1 MAFFESNDAKGTKS
15 IYSARLGG
23 IFIENLEYW
32 IWISRIKNITY
43 EALELLIQ
51 KYDNIKNIWNLDKT
65 ELLKNKFLSKQ
76 QISDMTDSTYRKNLE
91 KYAKYM
97 EKNKIEIV
105 NYKDSRYPTKLKYI
119 TNKPIVLYM
128 KGDISNLNNES
139 AAIVGSRNC
148 SLYGKKNASFFSY
161 ELAKRNVN
169 IVSGLAKGID
179 AVAHFNAIKAKGKT
193 IAVIGNG
200 MDDIYPKENLK
211 LAEKILENDGLII
224 SEYIIGTK
232 PEKQNFPKR
241 NRIIS
246 GISDAVIVVEASKKS
261 GALITANYGIEQ
273 GKEIWA
279 IPGNINS
286 YTSIGTNNLI
296 KDGANVLTNI
306 GDIIRD
312 I

>member
-1 MAFFESNDAKGTKS
+1 MNQ
-15 IYSARLGG
+15 GG
-23 IFIENLEYW
+23 IIIENLEYW
-32 IWISRIKNITY
+32 IWISRIKCITY
-43 EALELLIQ
+43 EILNLLIQ
-51 KYDNIKNIWNLDKT
+51 KYDNIKNIWNLDKK
-65 ELLKNKFLSKQ
+65 ELQKNKFLSKQ
-76 QISDMTDSTYRKNLE
+76 IISELTNIMYKKNLE
-91 KYAKYM
+91 KYIKFM
-97 EKNKIEIV
+97 EKHKIEIV
-105 NYKDSRYPTKLKYI
+105 TYKDNKYPIKLNNI

-128 KGDISNLNNES
+128 KGDISNLNSES
-139 AAIVGSRNC
+139 VAIVGSRDC

-179 AVAHFNAIKAKGKT
+179 AVAHFNAIKVKGKT

-200 MDDIYPKENLK
+200 IDNIYPKENLK
-211 LAEKILENDGLII
+211 LLEKILENNGLII

-246 GISDAVIVVEASKKS
+246 GISDAVIVVEASEKS

-273 GKEIWA
+273 GKEVWA

-306 GDIIRD
+306 RD
-312 I
+312 IVRYV

>member
-1 MAFFESNDAKGTKS
+1 
-15 IYSARLGG
+15 
-23 IFIENLEYW
+23 
-32 IWISRIKNITY
+32 
-43 EALELLIQ
+43 
-51 KYDNIKNIWNLDKT
+51 
-65 ELLKNKFLSKQ
+65 
-76 QISDMTDSTYRKNLE
+76 MTNFTYRKNLE
-91 KYAKYM
+91 KYTKYM
-97 EKNKIEIV
+97 EKNKIEII

-139 AAIVGSRNC
+139 VAIVGSRNC
-148 SLYGKKNASFFSY
+148 TLYGKKNASFFSY

-179 AVAHFNAIKAKGKT
+179 AVAHFNTIKAKGKT

-200 MDDIYPKENLK
+200 MDNIYPKENLK
-211 LAEKILENDGLII
+211 LAEKILENNGLII

-246 GISDAVIVVEASKKS
+246 GISDAVIVVEASEKS

-273 GKEIWA
+273 GKEVWA

-306 GDIIRD
+306 RD
-312 I
+312 IVRDI